1 MKKKIG
7 NYLLSFLLIFLLIR
21 CSFDHLENDLN
32 QTKGFTSK
40 TKVNLLKGKEAKKV
54 YDKLINYA
62 EKNSKLKLHKSGT
75 ILAKGGTATIDY
87 SQVMEVIDTLGNY
100 NYTFRIINH
109 PEDDYNT
116 FHNLLVNFDE
126 NSEVYWIKYDNT
138 LDNKDFGNET
148 TMTYEK
154 LTSSVPCDPIT
165 TNPSNGSSPGGG
177 DAGVGIGTTP
187 GGGDS
192 GSSGGSG
199 GSGSGSGGGTGG
211 SSGSGTGSSD
221 FPEFEA
227 PDDPCTY
234 VTLNWCIENAPSNI
248 DETFSLRVED
258 CSCLWSRSSRY
269 YRTANGDLIITNVS
283 SFLPNPCD
291 PPGDIGVLLPGNKPP
306 CEVLKEMMDPLKYN
320 AQSYINNLKNML
332 PNANVEYA
340 YSFKREMDPSTGT
353 YNYPTQPL
361 NTGNQTSVD
370 ISTGFNFFGGI
381 HLHTKDL
388 YSTFSFGDL
397 VFLSDATTANY
408 NASNGVI
415 NDNEVVL
422 MLVSA
427 NPENPNNPSVKSLV
441 VNDRFAL
448 SYKVNQML
456 EDPKLVDQNLT
467 KEDKIKE
474 LNRFLYLEYKNDHAK
489 FLKKFEGFGF
499 SMYDYYQPNANSTGE
514 WRKAT
519 TAILNNQ
526 SVILYL
532 SDGYCN

>member
-1 MKKKIG
+1 
-7 NYLLSFLLIFLLIR
+7 
-21 CSFDHLENDLN
+21 
-32 QTKGFTSK
+32 
-40 TKVNLLKGKEAKKV
+40 
-54 YDKLINYA
+54 
-62 EKNSKLKLHKSGT
+62 
-75 ILAKGGTATIDY
+75 
-87 SQVMEVIDTLGNY
+87 MEVIDTLGNY

-211 SSGSGTGSSD
+211 SSGSGTGSGD

-291 PPGDIGVLLPGNKPP
+291 PPGDIGVLLPQVFEDNCKS
-306 CEVLKEMMDPLKYN
+306 LKKIVDDSIQKHAL
-320 AQSYINNLKNML
+320 NNLNEVKGGTTEKGWAFRNFPGTNSTASPTVM
-332 PNANVEYA
+332 PQNPKEPHSVDFSNHQGSNYFGYA
-340 YSFKREMDPSTGT
+340 HCHTDPEDGAIQMFSFKDIVPLLGLYNKFQTVNNAPKDPSLFFIGGTFTTGQ
-353 YNYPTQPL
+353 YML
-361 NTGNQTSVD
+361 
-370 ISTGFNFFGGI
+370 
-381 HLHTKDL
+381 K
-388 YSTFSFGDL
+388 
-397 VFLSDATTANY
+397 
-408 NASNGVI
+408 I
-415 NDNEVVL
+415 NDIN
-422 MLVSA
+422 
-427 NPENPNNPSVKSLV
+427 
-441 VNDRFAL
+441 
-448 SYKVNQML
+448 
-456 EDPKLVDQNLT
+456 
-467 KEDKIKE
+467 
-474 LNRFLYLEYKNDHAK
+474 K
-489 FLKKFEGFGF
+489 FLLNLNKAFKEGMEKQL
-499 SMYDYYQPNANSTGE
+499 SNQY
-514 WRKAT
+514 RKLKDNDELT
-519 TAILNNQ
+519 SSNLEKEF
-526 SVILYL
+526 LK
-532 SDGYCN
+532 